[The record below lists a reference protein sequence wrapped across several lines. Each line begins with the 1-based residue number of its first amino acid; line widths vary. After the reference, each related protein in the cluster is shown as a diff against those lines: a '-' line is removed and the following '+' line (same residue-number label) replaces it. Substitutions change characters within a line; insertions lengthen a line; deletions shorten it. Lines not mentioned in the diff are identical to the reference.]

1 MNTIDFWNAF
11 LSGFSWGMAIMF
23 SMGLVALGRFA
34 DGYREHL
41 NNKKIEID
49 DWFLGS
55 FLRLALRAHCKL
67 LYGR

>member
-41 NNKKIEID
+41 NNNKKIEID
-49 DWFLGS
+49 D
-55 FLRLALRAHCKL
+55 
-67 LYGR
+67 